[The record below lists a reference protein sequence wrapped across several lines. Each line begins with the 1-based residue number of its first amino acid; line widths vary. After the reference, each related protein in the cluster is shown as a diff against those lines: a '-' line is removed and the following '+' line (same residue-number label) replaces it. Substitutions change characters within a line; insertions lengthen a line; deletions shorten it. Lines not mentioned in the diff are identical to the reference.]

1 MDTSNIEPP
10 SKLPTIEYIQNQ
22 HIQLMRNQRN
32 QLLEKT
38 DKYILSDF
46 PLTVDKKDEVKAY
59 RQALRDY
66 FMRDDVVNWVFTFE
80 NQYPPDFP
88 TAPSFL

>member
-1 MDTSNIEPP
+1 MDNERIA
-10 SKLPTIEYIQNQ
+10 YIQAQNL
-22 HIQLMRNQRN
+22 QLMRNERN

-38 DKYILSDF
+38 DKYLLSDF
-46 PLTVDKKDEVKAY
+46 PISDDKKEEVKIY

-66 FMRDDVVNWVFTFE
+66 FNRDDVISWKFSLA

-88 TAPSFL
+88 EKPDFIK